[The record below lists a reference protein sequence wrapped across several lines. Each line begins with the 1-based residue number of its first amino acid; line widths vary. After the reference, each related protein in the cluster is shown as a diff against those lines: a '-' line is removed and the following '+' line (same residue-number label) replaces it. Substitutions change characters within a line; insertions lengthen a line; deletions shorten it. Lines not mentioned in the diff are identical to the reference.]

1 MRDAGGWV
9 EGVFDLLADDVAPA
23 VDAVCVD
30 VLQDVDAVPGSGGD
44 FGRRA
49 GCAQPQGQGGM
60 PQVVGSAGERRGGQ
74 FRAEP
79 GLTGGVPDAP
89 VGALAEDAAA
99 GAAEQPPVRRSPELA
114 QVLPEQAGQDRRD
127 RHGPGQPRRA
137 GA

>member
-9 EGVFDLLADDVAPA
+9 EGVFDLLADDVAPT

-60 PQVVGSAGERRGGQ
+60 PQVVGSART
-74 FRAEP
+74 
-79 GLTGGVPDAP
+79 L
-89 VGALAEDAAA
+89 AA
-99 GAAEQPPVRRSPELA
+99 GWCCLGSKSGHRWLTSGSACSSGLAADSIT
-114 QVLPEQAGQDRRD
+114 
-127 RHGPGQPRRA
+127 
-137 GA
+137 